1 MLLTL
6 PFLLGRLVG
15 LKVRLADRC
24 LAVAGVVAAAVG
36 MVMCGASLAAISAVR

>member
-24 LAVAGVVAAAVG
+24 LAVEGWLPPPAG
-36 MVMCGASLAAISAVR
+36 C